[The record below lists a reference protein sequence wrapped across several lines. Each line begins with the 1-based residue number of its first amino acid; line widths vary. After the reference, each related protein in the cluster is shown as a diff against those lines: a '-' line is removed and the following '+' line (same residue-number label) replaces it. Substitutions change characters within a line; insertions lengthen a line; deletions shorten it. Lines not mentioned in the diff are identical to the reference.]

1 MDIVIVD
8 DEPLARERLR
18 HMIEALPDHVVLAEI
33 GETDDVLDRLVELQ
47 PDAVLLDVNM
57 PGTDGLVIA
66 RALSRSSLPPAVI
79 FVTAHSEYALSAHDT
94 VCTGYLLK
102 PVRRDDLADTLERAR
117 RPSRA
122 QYAALADHVDIG
134 TASGYVSARTRDGIE
149 RVAIRDI
156 LYFWADHKYTSVFHR
171 DGELL
176 IEQSLATLEQ
186 SLAETFVRVHR
197 KALVARAH
205 VIALKYNDDG
215 SAVVMLADHDCPVP
229 VSRRRLPQ
237 IRALLADEPT
247 LDEPST

>member
-1 MDIVIVD
+1 MNVVIVD
-8 DEPLARERLR
+8 DEPLARDRLR
-18 HMIEALPDHVVLAEI
+18 RMVETLGDHTVI
-33 GETDDVLDRLVELQ
+33 GEIADTSDCLPRLADLA

-57 PGTDGLVIA
+57 PGRDGLQIA
-66 RALSRSSLPPAVI
+66 DALSRSNLPPAVI
-79 FVTAHSEYALSAHDT
+79 FVTAHSEHALSAHNA
-94 VCTGYLLK
+94 VCAGYLLK
-102 PVRRDDLADTLERAR
+102 PVRREDLAAALARAA

-122 QYAALADHVDIG
+122 QFAALAEHVDIG

-205 VIALKYNDDG
+205 VTGLKYSDDG
-215 SAVVMLADHDCPVP
+215 SAGLTIAEHAAIVP
-229 VSRRRLPQ
+229 VSRRRLPDVK
-237 IRALLADEPT
+237 ALLAGP
-247 LDEPST
+247 